1 MSLQT
6 GKMNLIIDEG
16 NTRLK
21 AAIFNESSIAE
32 QRAFETGE
40 LDMLVQWSAAFKP
53 SCCVVSSTVHEVD
66 YFRPFFSSFEQAIFF
81 DFNTPIPVINSY
93 KTAHSL
99 GRDRLSGVI
108 GAQVLYPGTDVMVID
123 AGTAITFDFLSADGV
138 YSGGTISPGLQMRI
152 KALHHFTGK
161 LPFVDARFSDE
172 KIGNT
177 TETAI
182 QQGVFWGVLYEME
195 AYCTEFY
202 AKHPNGVIFLTGG
215 DALFFDKM
223 LKNTIFANQN
233 IVLIGLNRILE
244 YNAKK

>member
-1 MSLQT
+1 LSLLRM
-6 GKMNLIIDEG
+6 KMNLIIDEG
-16 NTRLK
+16 NTRIK
-21 AAIFNESSIAE
+21 AALFSEDGLVGQQTFGTGDLNSVIQWIAE
-32 QRAFETGE
+32 GNPRR
-40 LDMLVQWSAAFKP
+40 
-53 SCCVVSSTVHEVD
+53 CIVSSTVHD
-66 YFRPFFSSFEQAIFF
+66 SHFFETFFTTFDTSLFF
-81 DFNTPIPVINSY
+81 DQHTAIPIINSY
-93 KTAHSL
+93 KTPATL

-108 GAQVLYPGTDVMVID
+108 GAQSLYPDSDILVID
-123 AGTAITFDFLSADGV
+123 AGTAITFDYLDAEGI

-161 LPFVDARFSDE
+161 LPLVEGRFSTD

-177 TETAI
+177 TETAM
-182 QQGVFWGVLYEME
+182 QQGVYLGALYEIE
-195 AYCTEFY
+195 AYCSDFY
-202 AKHPNGVIFLTGG
+202 EKHPRGVIFLTGG